1 MSSPPFFV
9 TFLTVL
15 YPPFNFCSLLFHFF
29 QFKKIKI
36 KSLVFA
42 PHPPVVPNEDDIVVK
57 EVRAYVMDKSVEE
70 EAGGGADCHAQK
82 HGHWITSTPI
92 ANPMSGY
99 AAYKMSRKSWGIDAI
114 GSLIVGKI

>member
-1 MSSPPFFV
+1 
-9 TFLTVL
+9 
-15 YPPFNFCSLLFHFF
+15 
-29 QFKKIKI
+29 
-36 KSLVFA
+36 
-42 PHPPVVPNEDDIVVK
+42 
-57 EVRAYVMDKSVEE
+57 MDKSVEE

-114 GSLIVGKI
+114 GSLIVGKIQRKNQLCSIIIVSLLIPVDA